1 MPEQQYSLADFD
13 RYISKLFAPEDDALR
28 NAIEDSRTANLP
40 EIHVSASEGKILHV
54 LARLINAKRILELGT
69 LGGYST
75 IWLARALPADGKL
88 LSLELEPKHAEVS
101 RKNIARAGL
110 AQKVEV
116 RIGPAAATLKVLQ
129 ANKEAP
135 FDLVFIDADKE
146 NYPVYLDLV
155 LPLTRAGGVILADN
169 TLSHSALDPKADSGI
184 PRYNALVAQRAELTS
199 IILPVLRE
207 KGIDGLLV
215 SIKH

>member
-1 MPEQQYSLADFD
+1 MPEQQYSSAEYD
-13 RYISKLFAPEDDALR
+13 RYISKLFAREDDALR
-28 NAIEDSRTANLP
+28 QAIEESRSAKLP

-54 LARLINAKRILELGT
+54 LARVIKAKRILELGT

-75 IWLARALPADGKL
+75 IWLARALPADGRL
-88 LSLELEPKHAEVS
+88 LSLELEQKHAEVS
-101 RKNIARAGL
+101 RQNIARAGL

-116 RIGPAAATLKVLQ
+116 RVGPAAEALQALQ

-146 NYPVYLDLV
+146 NYPIYLDLV
-155 LPLTRAGGVILADN
+155 LPVTRSGGLILADN
-169 TLSHSALDPKADSGI
+169 TLSHNALDPRVDGGI
-184 PRYNALVAQRAELTS
+184 PRYNALVAQRTELTS

-215 SIKH
+215 SIKS